1 MTQSVAGGLI
11 VAAQKI
17 NVENALPRAPTPRPR
32 LDLAQADISQRKQAE
47 RLEKC
52 PGQVSHLKG
61 DRGLIG
67 PAWNQAVIFRTSRLA
82 APLACALS
90 NQKKAGEIALV
101 VFDARLQDF
110 PAIFAGRLAA
120 GDPCRIVQLVGHDVL
135 HAAGRVVER
144 YRLDLAMA
152 AEEIAALVERY

>member
-17 NVENALPRAPTPRPR
+17 NVENVLPRAPTHRPR
-32 LDLAQADISQRKQAE
+32 LDLAQADISQRKHAE
-47 RLEKC
+47 RLEQR

-82 APLACALS
+82 APLAFALL
-90 NQKKAGEIALV
+90 NQKKKGENSV
-101 VFDARLQDF
+101 V
-110 PAIFAGRLAA
+110 
-120 GDPCRIVQLVGHDVL
+120 
-135 HAAGRVVER
+135 
-144 YRLDLAMA
+144 
-152 AEEIAALVERY
+152 